1 MPVEEQTTQFKQAMI
16 AMISC
21 LLLASIWYFIPHPAI
36 AAIAILPVLVVLTLR
51 LPFLVCLGF
60 IVFSFFR
67 LHEVFP
73 AIYPLRIPQ
82 LLALGTLASL
92 SINLVTKR
100 LPMFWS
106 KELSTF
112 GLFFCLVVIGAFMA
126 SNRGEAMAA
135 LTGTYIKIA
144 IMVLAIA
151 WLVKEEGQFKF
162 LHLAMVICGACVGL
176 VALYNKSM
184 GLELV
189 EETRVTI
196 GRSIG
201 SMLGDPN
208 DLSLVLL
215 FPTSFAGALFL
226 TPGYSRLLRLLGL
239 IVFCVVIAA
248 IIATQSRGG
257 LLGICAVTGI
267 FAWRR
272 VENKFLLISAGICAL
287 MLLMVLAGVSDRAS
301 GGSHEEGIDESAM
314 GRIYAWQAAFGMA
327 LHNPFTG
334 VGIDNFLSNYY
345 AYSPHWDGQNH
356 SVHSTWFGVLAETG
370 FIGLII
376 FICLIVQIARIGMQ
390 SIKRFSPEESG
401 EHYSP
406 VLYANAQA
414 LEAGLAGFCISGTFL
429 TMGFTWPIYILLAI
443 AVATSQYQLIPST
456 SKPSFPRF
464 KNQPAPESKL
474 SRNTPRK
481 LREKQ
486 NNKVKSQKKNVK

>member
-1 MPVEEQTTQFKQAMI
+1 MQVDNHEARLKQATI
-16 AMISC
+16 ATIAC
-21 LLLASIWYFIPHPAI
+21 LFLASIWFVVPHPAV
-36 AAIAILPVLVVLTLR
+36 AAIAVLPVLVALTLK

-92 SINLVTKR
+92 SLNLITKR

-106 KELSTF
+106 KELTTF
-112 GLFFCLVVIGAFMA
+112 SIFFVLVVIGALMA
-126 SNRGEAMAA
+126 TNKGEAMAA
-135 LTGTYIKIA
+135 LNGTYVKIA

-162 LHLAMVICGACVGL
+162 LHLAMVLCGICVAL

-189 EETRVTI
+189 EGTRVTI

-226 TPGYSRLLRLLGL
+226 TPGYSKFWRIFGFMAFFL
-239 IVFCVVIAA
+239 VISA

-267 FAWRR
+267 FAWHR
-272 VENKFLLISAGICAL
+272 VKNKFLLISAGMCAL
-287 MLLMVLAGVSDRAS
+287 MVLMVLAGVSDRAS
-301 GGSHEEGIDESAM
+301 GGSHEEGVDESAM

-334 VGIDNFLSNYY
+334 VGINNFISNYF
-345 AYSPHWDGQNH
+345 AYSPHWDGMNH
-356 SVHSTWFGVLAETG
+356 AVHSTWFGVLAETG
-370 FIGLII
+370 FLGLGF
-376 FICLIVQIARIGMQ
+376 FIYLIVQIARIGIS
-390 SIKRFSPEESG
+390 SIKRFSPAEAG

-406 VLYANAQA
+406 TLYASAQA
-414 LEAGLAGFCISGTFL
+414 LEAGLAGFCVSGTFL

-443 AVATSQYQLIPST
+443 AIAISQFQLV
-456 SKPSFPRF
+456 
-464 KNQPAPESKL
+464 PAESKKRPTQIKKNTPFTTKL
-474 SRNTPRK
+474 IRNTPRK
-481 LREKQ
+481 LRRGTIFE
-486 NNKVKSQKKNVK
+486 SKNEP

>member
-1 MPVEEQTTQFKQAMI
+1 MTSNNHEARLKQAMI
-16 AMISC
+16 ASLAC
-21 LLLASIWYFIPHPAI
+21 LLLAAIWFVIPHPAV
-36 AAIAILPVLVVLTLR
+36 AAIAVLPVLVALTLR

-92 SINLVTKR
+92 SINLITKR

-106 KELSTF
+106 KELSTYAC
-112 GLFFCLVVIGAFMA
+112 FFCLVVIGAFIA

-135 LTGTYIKIA
+135 LTGTYVKIA

-226 TPGYSRLLRLLGL
+226 TPGYHKLLRFLGF
-239 IVFCVVIAA
+239 IVFIIVISA

-272 VENKFLLISAGICAL
+272 VENKFLLISVGVCAL

-301 GGSHEEGIDESAM
+301 GGAHEEGVDESAM

-327 LHNPFTG
+327 LHNPLTG

-370 FIGLII
+370 FLGLII

-390 SIKRFSPEESG
+390 SIKRFSPAETG
-401 EHYSP
+401 ENYSP
-406 VLYANAQA
+406 PLFAAAQA

-429 TMGFTWPIYILLAI
+429 TMGFTWPVYILLAI
-443 AVATSQYQLIPST
+443 AVAISQYQLIPAAPKSACLKIK
-456 SKPSFPRF
+456 SKTASS
-464 KNQPAPESKL
+464 NKL
-474 SRNTPRK
+474 SRNSPLK
-481 LREKQ
+481 LREPSSLTHKD
-486 NNKVKSQKKNVK
+486 NE